1 MGFCVLVKISK
12 RMVSFWYQSEKNAY
26 APLMIKESNEVPLF
40 FYVNGNDFIFGKA
53 AKDRFYAND
62 PNAFGN
68 YFEIVKDPGLHFSI
82 YGNKKPVKQLFY
94 YGVEQCLSYFINAV
108 LYKGDSIESYRQQ
121 FPLRFMF
128 DVDIEEKEKSLIK
141 TLFAEAGYDNVENVD
156 YNSSLLDVLLENGIV
171 SNSKS
176 ALLLKGVDDNLYV
189 ELYKKLPGELTGV
202 LKLGGQGADIRVKIL
217 SEMIVDY
224 IFAQNPYLAINKG
237 LEVTYI
243 LSFTATLLDNIA
255 PIMQGEAE
263 LMDGKKYWFRVNT
276 RNLEERLLFASN
288 DNVIYDAIDDLLK
301 SSGLGY
307 ENTIILL
314 GSEELN
320 TAYFLNKLHKKYPVV
335 KGIDASYLNDAIKL
349 VFAKIIEAGYQPPK
363 KPPELRTI
371 LPVSKKPEADGN
383 NVAGTPGLPPVTP
396 AKQDTIKPVLPPVNK
411 PGSHGGLDSIGR
423 PFLPPAPNNMGQAN
437 KPMLPEA
444 TDNLRKL
451 IGKKAIVS
459 RPLTPSGKV
468 TIDDKGYD
476 AIAEKAAIEK
486 GCLVKV
492 IGVIDAKFLRVE
504 KIILPPPLPKKI
516 NQ

>member
-1 MGFCVLVKISK
+1 MKFCVLVKISK
-12 RMVSFWYQSEKNAY
+12 RMVSLWYQSDKGAY

-94 YGVEQCLSYFINAV
+94 YGIEQCLSYFINAV
-108 LYKGDSIESYRQQ
+108 LYKGDSIESYRQH
-121 FPLRFMF
+121 FPLRFVF
-128 DVDIEEKEKSLIK
+128 EVDIEDKEKSLIRN
-141 TLFAEAGYDNVENVD
+141 LFTEAGYDNVENID
-156 YNSSLLDVLLENGIV
+156 YDSPLLDVLLQNGIV

-176 ALLLKGVDDNLYV
+176 VLLLKGVDDNLYV
-189 ELYKKLPGELTGV
+189 ELYKKVPGELTSLV
-202 LKLGGQGADIRVKIL
+202 KLVGQGADLRVKIL

-224 IFAQNPYLAINKG
+224 ISAQNPYLAINKG
-237 LEVTYI
+237 PEVTYI
-243 LSFTATLLDNIA
+243 LPFTAILLDNVT

-263 LMDGKKYWFRVNT
+263 LMDGKKYWFRVNA

-288 DNVIYDAIDDLLK
+288 DDVIYNAIDDLLK

-307 ENTIILL
+307 DNVIILL

-335 KGIDASYLNDAIKL
+335 KGIHASYLNDAMKL
-349 VFAKIIEAGYQPPK
+349 VFAKIIEAGYQPAK
-363 KPPELRTI
+363 KPPELKAI
-371 LPVSKKPEADGN
+371 PSLPKKPETDRNTIG
-383 NVAGTPGLPPVTP
+383 GTPGLPPVVP
-396 AKQDTIKPVLPPVNK
+396 VKQDTVKPVLPPVNK
-411 PGSHGGLDSIGR
+411 PGSNSGLDNIGR
-423 PFLPPAPNNMGQAN
+423 PFLPPVFNNTGQAS
-437 KPMLPEA
+437 KPILPEA
-444 TDNLRKL
+444 TDSLRKL
-451 IGKKAIVS
+451 IGKQAIVS
-459 RPLTPSGKV
+459 RPLTLAGKV
-468 TIDDKGYD
+468 MIDDKGYD

-492 IGVIDAKFLRVE
+492 IGVTDARLLRVE
-504 KIILPPPLPKKI
+504 KIILPPPLPKK
-516 NQ
+516 N